1 MRRFLKRLGDL
12 RSENPIRVRVG
23 LLVDQ
28 LLSRSRERRVRI
40 EGHDLTIRSN
50 SSDLGVALSCL
61 RGEFTPL
68 GDAWPRTA
76 AGLIVDAGGNIGT
89 SALALAAIFPNAS
102 VVSMEPS
109 EENFRILAANVAG
122 NARIHAEQ
130 AALVAGD
137 GVRQIELRDR
147 GSPVSFT
154 VVSNPHDARSAPVV
168 QIVPA
173 LSLREVLSKHGHDRI
188 MILKMDIE
196 GAEIEFFRDPS
207 WLELVDVL
215 MIELHDRVAPG
226 CSEGFR
232 RICEGRFMYRTVGHQ
247 YISIGPAY
255 FERKARQLK
264 ASQASCHA

>member
-12 RSENPIRVRVG
+12 RLENSIHVRAG

-28 LLSRSRERRVRI
+28 ILARSRTRRVRI
-40 EGHDLTIRSN
+40 AGHDLTIRSN

-61 RGEFTPL
+61 RGEFAAL

-89 SALALAAIFPNAS
+89 SALALSATFPNAS
-102 VVSMEPS
+102 VVCIEPS

-122 NARIHAEQ
+122 NARIHAEH
-130 AALVAGD
+130 AALVAGE
-137 GVRQIELRDR
+137 GVGQIELRDR

-154 VVSNPHDARSAPVV
+154 VVSDPHDARSAPVV

-173 LSLREVLSKHGHDRI
+173 LSLREVLARHGHDRI

-196 GAEIEFFRDPS
+196 GAELEFFRDPS

-226 CSEGFR
+226 CSESFH
-232 RICEGRFMYRTVGHQ
+232 RICERRFIYRTVGHQ
-247 YISIGPAY
+247 YISIGPGY
-255 FERKARQLK
+255 FESKARQTG
-264 ASQASCHA
+264 ATRVPPRA